1 MQLIAP
7 ALISGV
13 TLGLLYGLLAF
24 AVVVLNKAT
33 GLVNF
38 AQGAVATLAT
48 FVVWYLAS
56 RSGWPLWAA
65 VGAGVGAAALIGT
78 VCYLGALMPRGNAG
92 PVNLTTRTLA
102 IAVLIE
108 ALVQDRWGQGQP
120 YPFPSVVPASGITVD
135 GVLVPYHSFAV
146 LGATAA
152 LLALVWF
159 YFHRSRGGLLMR
171 ATADGRDVARLLGVR
186 VRRVAASAWALAA
199 VLSLVVGVL
208 SAPMF
213 LLSTNMMDGVLLYS
227 FAGLIIGGV
236 DSLPGAIVGGL
247 LVGLVGNVVAA
258 YTGPEWSVISV
269 FGVLTMTL
277 LVRPQG
283 LFSRLQPERL

>member
-1 MQLIAP
+1 
-7 ALISGV
+7 
-13 TLGLLYGLLAF
+13 
-24 AVVVLNKAT
+24 
-33 GLVNF
+33 
-38 AQGAVATLAT
+38 
-48 FVVWYLAS
+48 
-56 RSGWPLWAA
+56 
-65 VGAGVGAAALIGT
+65 
-78 VCYLGALMPRGNAG
+78 
-92 PVNLTTRTLA
+92 
-102 IAVLIE
+102 
-108 ALVQDRWGQGQP
+108 
-120 YPFPSVVPASGITVD
+120 
-135 GVLVPYHSFAV
+135 
-146 LGATAA
+146 
-152 LLALVWF
+152 
-159 YFHRSRGGLLMR
+159 
-171 ATADGRDVARLLGVR
+171 
-186 VRRVAASAWALAA
+186 
-199 VLSLVVGVL
+199 VL